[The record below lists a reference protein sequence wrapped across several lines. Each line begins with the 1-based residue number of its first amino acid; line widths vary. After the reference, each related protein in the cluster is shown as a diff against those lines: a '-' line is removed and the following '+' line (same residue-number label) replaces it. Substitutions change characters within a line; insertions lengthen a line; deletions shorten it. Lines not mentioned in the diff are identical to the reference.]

1 MEGAGIEH
9 TRAHLWTTLVLAL
22 AAPFTAILCLTLW
35 RSPFPLTETVAI
47 FENVTNT
54 ATNIWIPDTPYYRP
68 LFYLMV
74 SSLWHHIGSLD
85 ARLAVLKL
93 VQIVPVIVL
102 IIGFIWH
109 LRPQTFLEAAA
120 ASVAVAVVIG
130 SPGFRDNLELPLS
143 YTIVG
148 MPLAL
153 IAWML
158 MNRQPRSWHAPTIVA
173 LTLIAIG
180 FKEQGLVLVP
190 LAVVCWWTGAPGATR
205 GLVATLAALG
215 VAYVLFRLQWR
226 GEWPVFEQAIGLG
239 FREMEVPEATQR
251 FGNFPYWIYAY
262 NAMSTI
268 SNALFA
274 EPGRGVFRIVQA
286 WSEGRA
292 QAWQFAHV
300 GSSIGLTG
308 VMAWWGLRSLRDA
321 RSDGWSLE
329 SRACVATAVVLL
341 ACGALSFNYS
351 RERLSG
357 MAVVFYGIAA
367 FFALR
372 AAAARALEAKRMR
385 FAVTGLALLVL
396 SAAWQTRVLATV
408 EYVRAT
414 AWRSHMEWLVMLPDR
429 RLEFAERPA
438 YLGIMNAMIEQ
449 GTEPAGPRPTRYPE
463 WVALT
468 IGQP

>member
-1 MEGAGIEH
+1 MAGAGIEH
-9 TRAHLWTTLVLAL
+9 TRAHLWTALVLAL
-22 AAPFTAILCLTLW
+22 ATPFTVILCLTLW
-35 RSPFPLTETVAI
+35 RSPYPLTETVAI
-47 FENVTNT
+47 FENVANT
-54 ATNIWIPDTPYYRP
+54 ATNIWIPDTSYYRP
-68 LFYLMV
+68 LFYLTV
-74 SSLWHHIGSLD
+74 SSIWHHAGSLD
-85 ARLAVLKL
+85 ARLAALKL
-93 VQIVPVIVL
+93 VQIVPVVVI

-109 LRPQTFLEAAA
+109 LRPRTLLDAAA

-158 MNRQPRSWHAPTIVA
+158 MNGQPRSWHAPVIVG

-190 LAVVCWWTGAPGATR
+190 LAVVCWWTRAPGATR
-205 GLVATLAALG
+205 GLAATLAALA

-226 GEWPVFEQAIGLG
+226 SEWPIFEQAIGLG
-239 FREMEVPEATQR
+239 FRELEVPEATTR
-251 FGNFPYWIYAY
+251 FGAFPYWIYAY
-262 NAMSTI
+262 NAAGTI

-274 EPGRGVFRIVQA
+274 EPARGVFRIVQA

-292 QAWQFAHV
+292 QAWQVAHA

-308 VMAWWGLRSLRDA
+308 VIAWWGLRSLRDA
-321 RSDGWSLE
+321 RRHGWSLE
-329 SRACVATAVVLL
+329 SRACVAAAVVLL
-341 ACGALSFNYS
+341 ACGVLSFNYS
-351 RERLSG
+351 RERLAG

-367 FFALR
+367 YFALR
-372 AAAARALEAKRMR
+372 AAAASALQAPRMR

-396 SAAWQTRVLATV
+396 SAAWHTRALATI
-408 EYVRAT
+408 EYARAT
-414 AWRSHMEWLVMLPDR
+414 ARRSHMEWLVMLPER

-438 YLGIMNAMIEQ
+438 YLGIMNSMIDQ
-449 GTEPAGPRPTRYPE
+449 GTDSTTPRPVRYPE

>member
-1 MEGAGIEH
+1 MAGTGIEP
-9 TRAHLWTTLVLAL
+9 TRARLWTAVVLAL
-22 AAPFTAILCLTLW
+22 ATPFTFILCLTLW
-35 RSPFPLTETVAI
+35 RSPYPLTEAVAI

-54 ATNIWIPDTPYYRP
+54 AANIWIPDTPYYRP

-74 SSLWHHIGSLD
+74 SSIWHHIGSLD
-85 ARLAVLKL
+85 ARLALLKL
-93 VQIVPVIVL
+93 VQIVPVILL

-109 LRPQTFLEAAA
+109 LRPRTSLEAAA

-158 MNRQPRSWHAPTIVA
+158 MNGEPRWWHAPIIVA

-190 LAVVCWWTGAPGATR
+190 LAVVCWWTRAPGATR
-205 GLVATLAALG
+205 GLVATLAA
-215 VAYVLFRLQWR
+215 VAIAYVLFRLSWR
-226 GEWPVFEQAIGLG
+226 SEWPIFEQSIGLG
-239 FREMEVPEATQR
+239 FRDLEVPEATTR
-251 FGNFPYWIYAY
+251 FGAFPYWIYAY
-262 NAMSTI
+262 NATSTI

-308 VMAWWGLRSLRDA
+308 VIAWWGLRSLRDA
-321 RSDGWSLE
+321 RSHGWSLE
-329 SRACVATAVVLL
+329 SRACVAAAVVLL
-341 ACGALSFNYS
+341 ACGVLSFNYS
-351 RERLSG
+351 RERLAG
-357 MAVVFYGIAA
+357 MAVPFYGIAA

-372 AAAARALEAKRMR
+372 AAATSALRAPRMR
-385 FAVTGLALLVL
+385 LAATGLALLVL
-396 SAAWQTRVLATV
+396 SAAWHTRALATI
-408 EYVRAT
+408 EYARAT
-414 AWRSHMEWLVMLPDR
+414 ARRSHMEWLVMLPER
-429 RLEFAERPA
+429 RIEFAERPA
-438 YLGIMNAMIEQ
+438 YLGIMNSMIEQ
-449 GTEPAGPRPTRYPE
+449 GTDPTTPRPVRYPD